1 MAGRLRAAVVGVRG
15 MGIGHIKAILAL
27 PEMYELA
34 AICDI
39 NPETA
44 RKVSEEYKVP
54 GYLSLADMLKH
65 EKPDVVSLATPHPFH
80 CAGAVACARA
90 GVHVLVEKPI
100 ASTVSEAD
108 RMIQAHKR
116 AGTVLSVVF
125 QQRYQPLQRTIRK
138 LVIGDAIGEIT
149 RIHMTATCFRSDFY
163 YKLVG
168 WRGTWEGEGGG
179 VLLNQAPHALDQYLW
194 QSGLE
199 VKTVIGRCEAFMH
212 PIETEDR
219 ASAIV
224 TFANG
229 AMGTLVASTTDAPG
243 IYRIEMVGDK
253 GAIVFENGKASIA
266 VNDVPTREFNAKCR
280 EEWGSP
286 KAEWK
291 DVVPEDPGYPY
302 RSHDACFYH
311 LGLQIRGEKSEYVP
325 GEEGRKSLELA
336 NAIILSGWKG
346 GSVKCPVSRRE
357 YGEFLAGRIRAAKRG
372 KKRTGER
379 SG

>member
-1 MAGRLRAAVVGVRG
+1 

-34 AICDI
+34 AVCDI

-44 RKVSEEYKVP
+44 RKVSEEYKVT
-54 GYLSLADMLKH
+54 GYLALSEMLKH
-65 EKPDVVSLATPHPFH
+65 EKLDVVSIATPHPFH
-80 CAGAVACARA
+80 RECAVACAKA
-90 GVHVLVEKPI
+90 GVHVLVEKPM
-100 ASTVSEAD
+100 ASAVSDAD
-108 RMIQAHKR
+108 DMIRAHKR

-138 LVIGDAIGEIT
+138 LVREGVIGEIT
-149 RIHMTATCFRSDFY
+149 RVHMTATYFRSDFY

-168 WRGTWEGEGGG
+168 WRGTWKGEGGG
-179 VLLNQAPHALDQYLW
+179 VLMNQAPHALDQYLW

-199 VKTVIGRCEAFMH
+199 LDTVLGRCETFMH

-229 AMGTLVASTTDAPG
+229 ALGTLVTSTTDAPG

-253 GAIVFENGKASIA
+253 GAIVFEKGKASIA
-266 VNDVPTREFNAKCR
+266 VNNIPTRKFNSESR
-280 EEWGSP
+280 GEWGSP

-291 DVVPEDPGYPY
+291 DIVPEDPGYPY

-311 LGLQIRGEKSEYVP
+311 LGLQIHGKRSEYVP

-336 NAIILSGWKG
+336 DAIILSSYRG
-346 GSVKCPVSRRE
+346 GPVKCPVSRKG
-357 YGEFLAGRIRAAKRG
+357 YDEFLAGRIRAAERERRRTEERRPG
-372 KKRTGER
+372 KKRV
-379 SG
+379 